1 MLHFIFVRLSTIF
14 LEKRGGEGVFREFVE
29 KVLGINL
36 EDFIAVI
43 NSCCKMKKVDIIMV
57 DGLRLLMGLVLFLG
71 L

>member
-1 MLHFIFVRLSTIF
+1 MLHFIFVDCTIF

-43 NSCCKMKKVDIIMV
+43 Q
-57 DGLRLLMGLVLFLG
+57 
-71 L
+71 

>member
-1 MLHFIFVRLSTIF
+1 PPFYIRRLSTIF

-43 NSCCKMKKVDIIMV
+43 Q
-57 DGLRLLMGLVLFLG
+57 
-71 L
+71 